1 MAQNNTPPSGY
12 VKKETMMLVALI
24 AFVVGFLGGIVFYIF
39 KSDSGPALQQQGQV
53 QQQVD
58 QSESAIRA
66 LEQEVLTNPN
76 NRQAWVNLGHNYFDT
91 DKPDKAIFA
100 YNKALELNPNDAN
113 VLTDLGVM
121 YRRNNQPNEALEAF
135 NKAIAIDPTHPT
147 PRFNKGIVF
156 LFDLKDKEA
165 GLAVWQELVDINPE
179 ATAPDGK
186 LVSEVIAAM
195 RAEDQ
200 TLK

>member
-1 MAQNNTPPSGY
+1 VAQNNTPPSGY

-24 AFVVGFLGGIVFYIF
+24 AFVIGFFGGIVFYIF
-39 KSDSGPALQQQGQV
+39 KSDSTPALQQQGQV

-58 QSESAIRA
+58 QTENAIRS
-66 LEQEVLTNPN
+66 LEQEVLSNPN
-76 NRQAWVNLGHNYFDT
+76 NLQAWVNLGHNYFDI
-91 DKPDKAIFA
+91 DKADKAIFA

-121 YRRNNQPNEALEAF
+121 YRRNNQPNEAINTF
-135 NKAIAIDPTHPT
+135 DKAIAIDPSHPT
-147 PRFNKGIVF
+147 PRFNKGVVF

-165 GLAVWQELVDINPE
+165 GLAVWQELVDINPG

-186 LVSEVIAAM
+186 LVSEVITAM
-195 RAEDQ
+195 RTEDQ